1 MHLDGGANSRV
12 GLEVGSGSRMGVPFD
27 THLPQ
32 CLHWRPLL
40 PGSHDVRDEELC
52 LSTFLQP
59 QYSVSPQVAEQAPK
73 TSENPAESLSSFK
86 RVLSGSV
93 TVMSKD

>member
-1 MHLDGGANSRV
+1 MRPQGNALRVALRWV
-12 GLEVGSGSRMGVPFD
+12 GLEVGSGSRVGVPFD
-27 THLPQ
+27 TPLPQ

-59 QYSVSPQVAEQAPK
+59 
-73 TSENPAESLSSFK
+73 
-86 RVLSGSV
+86 
-93 TVMSKD
+93 